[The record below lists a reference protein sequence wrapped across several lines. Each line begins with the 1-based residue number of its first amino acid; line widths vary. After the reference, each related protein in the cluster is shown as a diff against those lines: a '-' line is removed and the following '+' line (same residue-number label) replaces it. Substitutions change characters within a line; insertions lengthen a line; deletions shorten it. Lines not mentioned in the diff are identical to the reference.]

1 MLLLLVPT
9 LSMVCDS
16 KLTVEILIHAKS
28 GLLEL
33 NLLISRAMPMTE
45 LLNQLP
51 NIALDD
57 LNGLQATRWG
67 KRLPVDAMVFPGDQ
81 IAWLKPVQFDPNL
94 SRQARVNKQRLESK
108 RLKLEAYRAAS
119 LKRAQRS

>member
-1 MLLLLVPT
+1 MAP
-9 LSMVCDS
+9 DS
-16 KLTVEILIHAKS
+16 ALPVEILIHAKS

-33 NLLISRAMPMTE
+33 NICISHAVPIKEFLRH
-45 LLNQLP
+45 LP
-51 NIALDD
+51 NIEPAD

-67 KRLPVDAMVFPGDQ
+67 KRLQPDSMVLPGDQ

-94 SRQARVNKQRLESK
+94 SRQARVNKQRLENK

-119 LKRAQRS
+119 LRKSKKLGL

>member
-9 LSMVCDS
+9 LFMVSDS
-16 KLTVEILIHAKS
+16 KLAVEILIHAKR

-33 NLLISRAMPMTE
+33 NLLITQPMHMKE
-45 LLNQLP
+45 FLSQLP
-51 NIALDD
+51 NIAPDD

-119 LKRAQRS
+119 LKRAQRA